1 MCPPE
6 RLRDDRL
13 AQGQLASSHVDAIE
27 RFAHDAAPPTMKR
40 RISDTFLAVRDF
52 AVTVLEARA
61 EQSGGSSDD
70 VDPRV

>member
-6 RLRDDRL
+6 RLRDHRST
-13 AQGQLASSHVDAIE
+13 QGQPTTCHIE
-27 RFAHDAAPPTMKR
+27 KHEAFDGPPPSMKR

-61 EQSGGSSDD
+61 EQAEPNDD
-70 VDPRV
+70 VSQR

>member
-6 RLRDDRL
+6 RLRDDSL
-13 AQGQLASSHVDAIE
+13 AQGQPIPSHIDE
-27 RFAHDAAPPTMKR
+27 RGRFAHDAAPPTMKR

-61 EQSGGSSDD
+61 EQAEPTDEVGQ
-70 VDPRV
+70 R

>member
-6 RLRDDRL
+6 RLRDDTL
-13 AQGQLASSHVDAIE
+13 AQAQPSPSHVADV
-27 RFAHDAAPPTMKR
+27 APPTMKR

-61 EQSGGSSDD
+61 EQAEPTDETT
-70 VDPRV
+70 RR